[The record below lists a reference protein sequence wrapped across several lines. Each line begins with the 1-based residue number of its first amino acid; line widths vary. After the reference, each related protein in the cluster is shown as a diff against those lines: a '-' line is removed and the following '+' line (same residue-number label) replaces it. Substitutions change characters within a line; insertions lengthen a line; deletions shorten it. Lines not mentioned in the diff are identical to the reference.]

1 MRAFRGLRHNEKY
14 AQKLESKRARM
25 EEARLRKEA
34 EVAAAK
40 NAELARK
47 EKAKVNP
54 FSVGLLAFFA

>member
-1 MRAFRGLRHNEKY
+1 
-14 AQKLESKRARM
+14 M

-40 NAELARK
+40 NAELERK